1 MSPPLPAGF
10 ALLAANLA
18 ARLRDYSGRASARG
32 TRGSHEALGCAKRPQ
47 AAHAGGRGVVPG
59 RRPAI
64 IGQEFATLC
73 LFKPPPAIEPYPPRP
88 KNRPLSGWKR
98 RGVLGR
104 LSAAVAD
111 RPEAGPTRG

>member
-47 AAHAGGRGVVPG
+47 AAQAGGRGAVPG
-59 RRPAI
+59 EAAGDYRPGI
-64 IGQEFATLC
+64 CDLMPI
-73 LFKPPPAIEPYPPRP
+73 
-88 KNRPLSGWKR
+88 
-98 RGVLGR
+98 
-104 LSAAVAD
+104 
-111 RPEAGPTRG
+111 